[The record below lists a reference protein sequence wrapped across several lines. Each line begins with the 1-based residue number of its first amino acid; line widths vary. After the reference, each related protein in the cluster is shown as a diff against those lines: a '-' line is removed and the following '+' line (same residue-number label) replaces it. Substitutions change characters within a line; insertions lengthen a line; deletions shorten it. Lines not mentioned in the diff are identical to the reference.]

1 MRLPFNLLL
10 SVAVLAGCQGN
21 TQESAQ
27 NLQNQVDSLETAN
40 EELTQQVRTLR
51 DSLRVQEEG
60 TVLSPPVYFPSG
72 SAWIPDRGRRQLGEH
87 AATIKEKYPD
97 AGFRVQG
104 YTDPVPIGPSLKD
117 TYPSNWYL
125 SARRAAAVA
134 HYLDKNH
141 GIRTE
146 GSRSKR
152 SAPERRRARTRRR
165 SDAGRIGASRLWS
178 RTGRRR
184 LSYGLRVAGRKCC
197 AEAGN
202 GKTGRIRGRPSLL
215 VN

>member
-1 MRLPFNLLL
+1 MFTLEKTARPPSKYFSAMRLPFSLLL

-146 GSRSKR
+146 GLEIEAFGPRTPVG
-152 SAPERRRARTRRR
+152 ADETPERRREDRRVEIVVE
-165 SDAGRIGASRLWS
+165 DG
-178 RTGRRR
+178 
-184 LSYGLRVAGRKCC
+184 
-197 AEAGN
+197 
-202 GKTGRIRGRPSLL
+202 P
-215 VN
+215 